1 VGSNPTPSA
10 NPKVSGPETQATDRT
25 EDMRDN
31 PRPWLA
37 VRIVRGRPR
46 LFASFCA
53 GLLAAPLLPASLPA
67 PTRAVLGWDIAVALF
82 LVLALE
88 HFSRTDPEQIAGDA
102 ARQEEGEWTLFALV
116 LLGAVMSFI
125 AIVQFSGL
133 TADKSHHGL
142 FLLLVSLTLA
152 LSWLTTNVTFAYRYA
167 HEFYA
172 RREDGTLARGL
183 EFPGEPHPD
192 YFDFVYFAF
201 VLGMTFQVSDVVIG
215 SRTLRRLATIH
226 GLIGFLFNT
235 VILAL
240 TVNIAAS
247 II

>member
-1 VGSNPTPSA
+1 M
-10 NPKVSGPETQATDRT
+10 PEK
-25 EDMRDN
+25 
-31 PRPWLA
+31 PRAPLL
-37 VRIVRGRPR
+37 VRILRGRPR
-46 LFASFCA
+46 LFASFGL
-53 GLLAAPLLPASLPA
+53 GLLAAPFLPANLPA
-67 PTRAVLGWDIAVALF
+67 TSRAVLGWDIAVAFF
-82 LVLALE
+82 LLLAVE
-88 HFSRTDPEQIAGDA
+88 HFTRTDHTRIAIDA
-102 ARQEEGEWTLFALV
+102 ERQEEGEWTLFALV
-116 LLGAVMSFI
+116 LIGAVMSFI
-125 AIVQFSGL
+125 AIVEFSGL
-133 TADKSHHGL
+133 TAKKDHHQL
-142 FLLLVSLTLA
+142 YLLLVSLTLA

-201 VLGMTFQVSDVVIG
+201 VLGMTFQVSDVVIR
-215 SRTLRRLATIH
+215 SRTLRRVATIH

-247 II
+247 LI